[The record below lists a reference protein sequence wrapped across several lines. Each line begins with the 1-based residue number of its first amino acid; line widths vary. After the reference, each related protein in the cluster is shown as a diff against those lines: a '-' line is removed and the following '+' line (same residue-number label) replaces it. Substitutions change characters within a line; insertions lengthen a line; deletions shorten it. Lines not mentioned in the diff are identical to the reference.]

1 MAEYKEVLVTYL
13 DILGFR
19 ELVEKHHRT
28 PDEILDLLKLMKEK
42 ADVQGIAISVGDVSS
57 KKIFTATHAFSDL
70 VIRQVEF
77 EDENFISRLGT
88 EMSILARIQF
98 DLLTTKRCTLIR
110 GGISRGKFHLSND
123 FVFGPAM
130 VRSYELEGL
139 AVFPRIVIDRDLL
152 RRMSPENRTIWDY
165 LITCGDD
172 GIFFIDYL
180 NAVMRRFLR
189 PPNEAFK
196 DKAEFILAH
205 KEATEKKLEELSD
218 TKESIRQKSL
228 WLARYHNRVVEQ
240 AMAKDE
246 EKKDAFSQLLIASDK
261 LI

>member
-1 MAEYKEVLVTYL
+1 MSDYKDVLVTYL

-19 ELVEKHHRT
+19 QLIEKYHRT

-42 ADVQGIAISVGDVSS
+42 ADVRGISISIGNVSS
-57 KKIFTATHAFSDL
+57 QKVFTATHAFSDL

-77 EDENFISRLGT
+77 EEDNFLSRLGA
-88 EMSILARIQF
+88 EMTLLARIQF
-98 DLLTTKRCTLIR
+98 ELLTTRQCTLIR
-110 GGISRGKFHLSND
+110 GGISRGNFHLSNE

-139 AVFPRIVIDRDLL
+139 AVFPRIIIDRDLIQ
-152 RRMSPENRTIWDY
+152 RMSPENRDVWDY
-165 LITCGDD
+165 LIGCGDD
-172 GIFFIDYL
+172 GLFFIDYL
-180 NAVMRRFLR
+180 NTVMKRSLR

-196 DKAEFILAH
+196 RKEEFLFAH
-205 KEATEKKLEELSD
+205 KEAAEKKLEELS
-218 TKESIRQKSL
+218 KEKEGIRQKGL

-240 AMAKDE
+240 AIRNDE
-246 EKKDAFSQLLIASDK
+246 KMIDVFSQLLITKEK